1 MNIKHTLFLIVICF
15 GVSGTFAQSK
25 NDLKLWYTAPAK
37 KWVEAL
43 PIGNGIF
50 GAMVFGK
57 TGQETLQMN
66 NGEFWSGAP
75 KDRNNPDARVAYE
88 QVNKLMKEQR
98 YAEAEK
104 LCHKMQGPYTQ
115 AYEPLCDL
123 IITNADST
131 NINNYHREL
140 NISNA
145 IASVSYA
152 TSNGNITRELF
163 SSYPDKVIVMKIKGS
178 TRGTITFS
186 TAFTSKMLNKVR
198 IEDNILKIRC
208 KAPRV
213 SEPNYRGPY
222 KDGKDVIFDDW
233 GGEGMEAEVWLVI
246 HHNGG
251 KLSAESNRLV
261 LTGADEATLIMASA
275 TSFKDR
281 FTSPGLHGIEPSLQV
296 ATILKKIETKN
307 YDQLKAAHI
316 KDYQNLF
323 NRVNLDLKSNVD
335 NTLSTDKRIIN
346 YAQNNDPK
354 MVELLFQYGRYLLI
368 ASSRPGGQAAN
379 LQGIWNQEVRPP
391 WSSNYTSNI
400 NIQMNYWPSEVCNL
414 TETNEP
420 LFSLIKDLAVNGKVT
435 ATTNYGLKGWVAHHN
450 VDIWANS
457 APVGDY
463 GGGDPMWAN
472 WYMGG
477 AWLSCHL
484 YEHYLFTGD
493 KTFLK
498 NNYPIIKG
506 AAMFVRGM
514 MSVNKNGFY
523 ETTYGFSPE
532 NRYKMGNQTLGISP
546 GTGMDMGIAH
556 ELLANCYQA
565 AKILSIDQEF
575 SKELEAILSKFQP
588 FKINSAGRLQEW
600 AEDFEETDP
609 HHRHTSHLF
618 ALHPGRQINL
628 WDNPELFEACK
639 KVLYRRGD
647 EGTGWAMG
655 WKINFWARLLDGDH
669 TMKIVRNLFTPVDFG
684 EVRYDHGGMYLNMF
698 DAHPPFQIDGN
709 FGATAGI
716 AEMLLQSHTGAIHL
730 LPSLPSL
737 WKEGSISG
745 LKARGGFI
753 VNIKWENNALT
764 TASITSTIGGN
775 CRIRA
780 EWPLIIKGAK
790 IAKGENPSIF
800 QKAVATGKPVIA
812 SGSQGSIANS
822 KKYYEYDIMTKP
834 GQVVSISAVKQR

>member
-1 MNIKHTLFLIVICF
+1 MNIKRILLSAIISLVTLVTY
-15 GVSGTFAQSK
+15 GQGNK
-25 NDLKLWYTAPAK
+25 DLKLWYTTPAS

-43 PIGNGIF
+43 PIGNGTF

-57 TGQETLQMN
+57 TGQETLQLN

-75 KDRNNPDARVAYE
+75 KDWNNPQARAAYE
-88 QVNKLMKEQR
+88 QVNRLMKEQK
-98 YAEAEK
+98 YGQAEE

-123 IITNADST
+123 IITNADSSD
-131 NINNYHREL
+131 ISNYYRDL
-140 NISNA
+140 NISDA
-145 IASVSYA
+145 IASVSY
-152 TSNGNITRELF
+152 TSSKGKFTREVF

-178 TRGTITFS
+178 AKGAITFS
-186 TAFTSKMLNKVR
+186 TTFTSKMLNKIR

-208 KAPRV
+208 KAPKV
-213 SEPNYRGPY
+213 SEPSYRGEY

-233 GGEGMEAEVWLVI
+233 NGEGMEAEAWLVI
-246 HHNGG
+246 NHKGG
-251 KLSAESNRLV
+251 RLSVQNNRLT
-261 LTGADEATLIMASA
+261 LTGADEATLTMASA
-275 TSFKDR
+275 TSFNGR
-281 FTSPGLHGIEPSLQV
+281 FTSPGLHGVEPSRQV
-296 ATILKKIETKN
+296 TAILKKAETKS
-307 YDQLKAAHI
+307 YDQLKAAHL

-323 NRVNLDLKSNVD
+323 NRVNLDLKSTID
-335 NTLSTDKRIIN
+335 NSLSTDKRIIS

-354 MVELLFQYGRYLLI
+354 MVELLFQFGRYLLI
-368 ASSRPGGQAAN
+368 SSSRPGGQAAN

-400 NIQMNYWPSEVCNL
+400 NVQMNYWPSEVCNL

-420 LFSLIKDLAVNGKVT
+420 LFSLIRDLSVNGKVT
-435 ATTNYGLKGWVAHHN
+435 ATTNYGLKGWVTHHN
-450 VDIWANS
+450 VDIWASS

-493 KTFLK
+493 KSFLK
-498 NNYPIIKG
+498 NNYEIIKG
-506 AAMFVRGM
+506 ATQFVLGM
-514 MSVNKNGFY
+514 LSINKDGFY

-532 NRYKMGNQTLGISP
+532 NRYKLGDQTLGISP

-556 ELLANCYQA
+556 QLLANCYQA
-565 AKILSIDQEF
+565 ARILSIDQEF
-575 SKELEAILSKFQP
+575 SKQLETILSKFQP
-588 FKINSAGRLQEW
+588 FKINSEGRLQEW
-600 AEDFEETDP
+600 AQDFEETEP

-618 ALHPGRQINL
+618 ALHPGKQINL

-639 KVLYRRGD
+639 NVLYRRGD
-647 EGTGWAMG
+647 EGTGWSIC

-669 TMKIVRNLFTPVDFG
+669 TLKLFRNLLTPVDFG
-684 EVRYDHGGMYLNMF
+684 KVDYDRGGVYLNMF
-698 DAHPPFQIDGN
+698 DACPPYQIDGN
-709 FGATAGI
+709 FGVTAGV

-730 LPSLPSL
+730 LPSLPSI
-737 WKEGSISG
+737 WKDGSVTG
-745 LKARGGFI
+745 LRARGGF
-753 VNIKWENNALT
+753 VVDMKWENNTLT
-764 TASITSTIGGN
+764 SANITSTMGGN

-780 EWPLIIKGAK
+780 EWPLNIKGAK

-800 QKAVATGKPVIA
+800 QQAVATGKPVIV
-812 SGSQGSIANS
+812 SGATYRSTNA
-822 KKYYEYDIMTKP
+822 KKYYEYDIMTIP
-834 GQVVSISAVKQR
+834 GQVIHVSIKK

>member
-1 MNIKHTLFLIVICF
+1 MITL
-15 GVSGTFAQSK
+15 GTYGQSAK
-25 NDLKLWYTAPAK
+25 DLKLWYTAPAK

-43 PIGNGIF
+43 PIGNGTF

-57 TGQETLQMN
+57 TGQEILQMN

-75 KDRNNPDARVAYE
+75 KDWNNPGARAAYE

-98 YAEAEK
+98 FAEAEE
-104 LCHKMQGPYTQ
+104 LCKKMQGSFTE
-115 AYEPLCDL
+115 AFEPLCDL
-123 IITNADST
+123 MITNSDST
-131 NINNYHREL
+131 NIKNYHREL

-145 IASVSYA
+145 ISTVSYT
-152 TSNGNITRELF
+152 TSKGNITREIF

-178 TRGTITFS
+178 TKGAIAFS
-186 TAFTSKMLNKVR
+186 TTFASKMRNKIR

-208 KAPRV
+208 KAPKV
-213 SEPNYRGPY
+213 SQPNYRGSY

-233 GGEGMEAEVWLVI
+233 NGEGMEAEVWLVI
-246 HHNGG
+246 NHKGG
-251 KLSAESNRLV
+251 KLSVVNNQV
-261 LTGADEATLIMASA
+261 ILTEADEATLTMASA
-275 TSFKDR
+275 TSYNGR
-281 FTSPGLHGIEPSLQV
+281 FTSPGLHGVEPAVIV
-296 ATILKKIETKN
+296 ASILKKVATQSFE
-307 YDQLKAAHI
+307 QLKAAHL

-335 NTLSTDKRIIN
+335 NSLPTDKRIIS
-346 YAQNNDPK
+346 YGQNNDPK

-379 LQGIWNQEVRPP
+379 LQGIWNSEVRPP

-400 NIQMNYWPSEVCNL
+400 NLQMNYWPSGVCNL
-414 TETNEP
+414 AETNEP
-420 LFSLIKDLAVNGKVT
+420 LFALIKDLSVNGKVT
-435 ATTNYGLKGWVAHHN
+435 ATTNYGHEGWVAHHN
-450 VDIWANS
+450 IDIWGHS

-463 GGGDPMWAN
+463 GGGDPIWAN

-484 YEHYLFTGD
+484 YEHFLFTGD
-493 KTFLK
+493 KAFLK

-506 AAMFVRGM
+506 ATQFVIGM
-514 MSVNKNGFY
+514 LSVNKDGFY
-523 ETTYGFSPE
+523 ESTYGFSPE

-565 AKILSIDQEF
+565 TQVLSNDHEF
-575 SKELEAILSKFQP
+575 GKELETILSKFQP
-588 FKINSAGRLQEW
+588 FKINSSGRLQEW
-600 AEDFEETDP
+600 SQDFEETDP
-609 HHRHTSHLF
+609 QHRHTSHLF
-618 ALHPGRQINL
+618 ALHPGKQINL

-639 KVLYRRGD
+639 NVLYRRGD
-647 EGTGWAMG
+647 AGTGWAMG

-669 TMKIVRNLFTPVDFG
+669 AMKIVQNLFTPVDFG
-684 EVRYDHGGMYLNMF
+684 EVRYDRGGMYMNMF

-737 WKEGSISG
+737 WKEGSVVG

-753 VNIKWENNALT
+753 VNMKWVKSKLT
-764 TASITSTIGGN
+764 SASITSSIGGN

-780 EWPLIIKGAK
+780 EWPLVIKGAK
-790 IAKGENPSIF
+790 IAQGENPSIF
-800 QKAVATGKPVIA
+800 QTAVSTGKPIIA
-812 SGSQGSIANS
+812 SGATFSTVNS
-822 KKYYEYDIMTKP
+822 KKYYEYDIMTVP
-834 GQVVSISAVKQR
+834 GQIINISVQK